1 MGSEKVELVR
11 GKDTPAKKRKFL
23 IRTPA
28 KKLSRWFC
36 FTTVLSHWQGT
47 KVANGEAQHTI

>member
-1 MGSEKVELVR
+1 MGSEKVELVH
-11 GKDTPAKKRKFL
+11 GKDTPAKKRKVL